1 MRCNNKIIR
10 FLAYFSFYSRKATG
24 VHNKTKR
31 QNFSKWQMTHSVG
44 TAIVPTKR
52 WTHTT
57 SAASAPNGFAYFF
70 RWFSQT
76 ENPFGFGLLFV
87 CIVLKKE
94 SRRRP
99 TRDMKFFMRNGNFA
113 VKIIGRV
120 RFRIHAMPCSMIRPY
135 CGIPTIPISND
146 CAFTNHNKKKT
157 ILAGPQSSIDKFCLD
172 TALVMSSE
180 VMDDGWLWSM
190 KKTEIVRNS
199 QLEIFFFFCNF
210 EWKQYYFILF
220 CSY

>member
-99 TRDMKFFMRNGNFA
+99 TRPETWNSLWEMATLQSKLLGAFVF
-113 VKIIGRV
+113 VS
-120 RFRIHAMPCSMIRPY
+120 MPCHADPWSVLWDSDDPDFRRLCI
-135 CGIPTIPISND
+135 
-146 CAFTNHNKKKT
+146 HNKKKT
-157 ILAGPQSSIDKFCLD
+157 ILAVEYRQVLFGYSTSNVKW
-172 TALVMSSE
+172 S
-180 VMDDGWLWSM
+180 DGWWMAM
-190 KKTEIVRNS
+190 KYEKNRNS
-199 QLEIFFFFCNF
+199 E
-210 EWKQYYFILF
+210 K
-220 CSY
+220 

>member
-120 RFRIHAMPCSMIRPY
+120 RFRIHAMPWSMMILIVGFRRSRF
-135 CGIPTIPISND
+135 PTIVHSQITIKKNDIGRTAVEYRQVLFGYSTSNV
-146 CAFTNHNKKKT
+146 KW
-157 ILAGPQSSIDKFCLD
+157 S
-172 TALVMSSE
+172 
-180 VMDDGWLWSM
+180 DGWWMAM
-190 KKTEIVRNS
+190 KYEKNRNS
-199 QLEIFFFFCNF
+199 E
-210 EWKQYYFILF
+210 K
-220 CSY
+220 